1 MTGMPEASPQEAL
14 EGIVLRIVYTN
25 PDNYYTVALLQP
37 KGALHEVTIVGNL
50 ANVRPSETLRLT
62 GRWVSDR
69 KYGRQFAVETCEIVL
84 PDTLD
89 AIEAYL
95 AGGLIRGIGTT
106 YAKRLVAHFGSEI
119 FDIIEKTPERL
130 REVEGIGPKRLEL
143 IRRGWEEQ
151 RALRDIMM
159 FLQRHAIPQH
169 FAARIFR
176 QYGDKALEQVTRNPY
191 QLALDVRGIG
201 FKSADLIAQK
211 LGVPTESL
219 DRAKAG
225 VFFLLQE
232 LATEGHTFYPADPLI
247 QKAVETLQVPAA
259 LVVDALNSLKQ
270 ENHVVLEVLPDGERA
285 VYLRHLHVH
294 ETAVAAQLLRLAR
307 TGKLLPSIKADAE
320 IATFQHQYHFTLAP
334 QQREAVTAAL
344 RGGVLVIT
352 GGPGTGKTTIIKAI
366 LRILLKFGVSVL
378 CAAPTGRAAKRM
390 QELTH
395 VPASTIHRLLQFSPQ
410 EGRYLRNA
418 RNPLR
423 GDFVVVDES
432 SMIDIT
438 LADALLRAI
447 PATSSVLFV
456 GDCDQLPSVGPGNF
470 LRDLLAS
477 GCVHTVRLTEV
488 FRQAQQSL
496 IVTNAHR
503 INAGESP
510 ILSPP
515 DETRRQDFLFVE
527 AEDPERVLE
536 CIRDLVSNRLP
547 ARFGLDPV
555 SDIQV
560 ITPMHRGLIGARNLN
575 RELQALLNPRGTAV
589 ERGPVTFRAGDKVMQ
604 VENNYDKEVFNGDV
618 GIIASINREDQHLK
632 VNFDGRLVSYDF
644 NELDDLELAY
654 AVTVHKAQGSEY
666 SAVVMPVHTTHYIML
681 QRNLLYTGLTRG
693 RRLVC
698 LVGQKRAVHMA
709 INSVSATPRY
719 SALGQRLRA
728 RLNPAPAPQQPA

>member
-1 MTGMPEASPQEAL
+1 MTGMPEVSPQEAL

-25 PDNYYTVALLQP
+25 PDNFYTVALLQP
-37 KGALHEVTIVGNL
+37 RGALHEVTIVGNL
-50 ANVRPSETLRLT
+50 INIRPADTLRLT

-69 KYGRQFAVETCEIVL
+69 KYGRQFAVETCETIL
-84 PDTLD
+84 PETEK

-95 AGGLIRGIGTT
+95 ASGLIRGIGPT
-106 YAKRLVAHFGSEI
+106 YAKRLVNHFGVQI

-130 REVEGIGPKRLEL
+130 REVDGIGPKRLAL
-143 IRRGWEEQ
+143 IRSGWEEQ
-151 RALRDIMM
+151 RVLRDIMM

-169 FAARIFR
+169 FAARIYR
-176 QYGDKALEQVTRNPY
+176 RYGEKALEQITQNPY

-219 DRAKAG
+219 DRAQAG

-232 LATEGHTFYPADPLI
+232 LAADGHTFYPADPLI
-247 QKAVETLQVPAA
+247 EKAVEVLGVPVA
-259 LVVDALNSLKQ
+259 LIVDAINNLKQ
-270 ENHVVLEVLPDGERA
+270 EQHVVLEVLPDGTRA
-285 VYLRHLHVH
+285 VYLRYLHSH
-294 ETAVAAQLLRLAR
+294 ETAVAAQLSRLAC
-307 TGKLLPSIKADAE
+307 TGKLLPAIDTGAE
-320 IATFQHQYHFTLAP
+320 IAAFEQQFHFQLAP
-334 QQREAVTAAL
+334 QQRDAITAAL

-366 LRILLKFGVSVL
+366 LRILQKFGVTVL

-410 EGRYLRNA
+410 EGRYQRNA

-432 SMIDIT
+432 SMIDIA
-438 LADALLRAI
+438 LADALLRAV
-447 PATSSVLFV
+447 PATASVVFV

-470 LRDLLAS
+470 LRDLLTS
-477 GCVHTVRLTEV
+477 DRIHTVRLTEV

-496 IVTNAHR
+496 IVMNAHR
-503 INAGESP
+503 INSGESP
-510 ILSPP
+510 ILAAP
-515 DETRRQDFLFVE
+515 DESRRQDFLFVE
-527 AEDPERVLE
+527 AEDPGLALDR
-536 CIRDLVSNRLP
+536 IRELVSDILP
-547 ARFGLDPV
+547 SRFGFDPV
-555 SDIQV
+555 ADIQV
-560 ITPMHRGLIGARNLN
+560 ITPMHRGVIGAQNLN
-575 RELQALLNPRGTAV
+575 RELQALLNPRGTGV
-589 ERGPVTFRAGDKVMQ
+589 ERGAVILRTGDKVMQ
-604 VENNYDKEVFNGDV
+604 VENNYDKEVYNGDV

-644 NELDDLELAY
+644 RELEDLELAY

-666 SAVVMPVHTTHYIML
+666 RAVVMPVHTTHYIML
-681 QRNLLYTGLTRG
+681 HRNLLYTGITRA

-698 LVGQKRAVHMA
+698 LVGQKRAIHMA
-709 INSVSATPRY
+709 IHSVSATPRH

-728 RLNPAPAPQQPA
+728 MMAPTAQS